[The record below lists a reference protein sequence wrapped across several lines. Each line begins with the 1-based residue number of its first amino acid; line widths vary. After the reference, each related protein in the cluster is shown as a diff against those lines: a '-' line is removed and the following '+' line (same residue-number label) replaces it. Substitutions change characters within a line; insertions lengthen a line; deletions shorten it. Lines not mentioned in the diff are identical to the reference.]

1 MKWNFQFK
9 ILQHQSKFMGLVSV
23 RQPRSVHRP
32 KIGTLSSLECK
43 SRGTCNFE
51 GDVPRGKGNFG
62 RRRNVNNCDWK
73 MNYLRRGYLK
83 ILRQTLLCLC
93 IYFPRQTAARNC
105 GRFDIMRS
113 IAQILPPG
121 ISVVVSCIL
130 VKFALLIQLV
140 NFYMHRPS
148 SCRSEYFYSPSQQS
162 KYNLKRLAA
171 ADDTE
176 TEKIK

>member
-1 MKWNFQFK
+1 
-9 ILQHQSKFMGLVSV
+9 
-23 RQPRSVHRP
+23 
-32 KIGTLSSLECK
+32 
-43 SRGTCNFE
+43 
-51 GDVPRGKGNFG
+51 
-62 RRRNVNNCDWK
+62 

-148 SCRSEYFYSPSQQS
+148 SCRSEYFYSPV
-162 KYNLKRLAA
+162 AA
-171 ADDTE
+171 VKIQFE
-176 TEKIK
+176 TPCRCRRHRNRKNKVTIARVHFMTDACSLFPTKLFLPINIKINKCIYRIVGICQLPLQALWESSFILVYIFYGN

>member
-1 MKWNFQFK
+1 
-9 ILQHQSKFMGLVSV
+9 
-23 RQPRSVHRP
+23 
-32 KIGTLSSLECK
+32 
-43 SRGTCNFE
+43 
-51 GDVPRGKGNFG
+51 
-62 RRRNVNNCDWK
+62 
-73 MNYLRRGYLK
+73 
-83 ILRQTLLCLC
+83 
-93 IYFPRQTAARNC
+93 
-105 GRFDIMRS
+105 MRS